1 MAFTFLS
8 RFRIKPE
15 RDAEFVELVAQME
28 HHAAQEPN
36 TLAYKFYRLDQDGGY
51 AVFESFTDAAADKAH
66 QENPQ
71 SAGIIAK
78 MIEIIEGGYQREM
91 LYDVTPA

>member
-15 RDAEFVELVAQME
+15 RDAEFVDLIAQME

-36 TLAYKFYRLDQDGGY
+36 TLAYKFYRLDQSGGY
-51 AVFESFTDAAADKAH
+51 AVFESFTDAAGDKAH

-71 SAGIIAK
+71 SAPIIAK
-78 MIEIIEGGYQREM
+78 MIEIIDGGYQREI

>member
-15 RDAEFVELVAQME
+15 RDAEFVDLIAQME

-36 TLAYKFYRLDQDGGY
+36 TLAYKFYRLDQSGGY

-71 SAGIIAK
+71 SAPIIAK
-78 MIEIIEGGYQREM
+78 MIEIIDGGYQREI

>member
-8 RFRIKPE
+8 RFRINPE

-28 HHAAQEPN
+28 HHAAAEPD
-36 TLAYKFYRLDQDGGY
+36 TLAYKFYRLDDSGGY

-78 MIEIIEGGYQREM
+78 MIDIIEGGYEREM
-91 LYDVTPA
+91 LYDVEQA